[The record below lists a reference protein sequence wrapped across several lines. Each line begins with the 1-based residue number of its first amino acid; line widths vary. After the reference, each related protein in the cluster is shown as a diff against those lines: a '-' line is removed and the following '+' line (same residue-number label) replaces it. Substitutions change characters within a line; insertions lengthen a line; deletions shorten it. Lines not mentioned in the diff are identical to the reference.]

1 MKKTSKFSR
10 LFKCFWLE
18 SKPADEEWDKLLNL
32 LIDKAEVT
40 KIDDYT
46 ITFDNTY
53 VVWTSNHPYA
63 SGNLYEY
70 KGSRRDIKA
79 GASSVYHCSK
89 KTKIKLEDFYY
100 NLRLDSSFQDEIARY
115 SSM

>member
-10 LFKCFWLE
+10 FFKCFWLT
-18 SKPADEEWDKLLNL
+18 SRPVDQEWDELLNL
-32 LIDKAEVT
+32 LIDKGEVT
-40 KIDDYT
+40 DISTHT
-46 ITFDNTY
+46 ITFDNKY
-53 VVWTSNHPYA
+53 EVWTSNHPFH
-63 SGNLYEY
+63 SGHLYEY
-70 KGSRRDIKA
+70 KGNLREIVS
-79 GASSVYHCSK
+79 GCHCSK

>member
-1 MKKTSKFSR
+1 MKKTSKFAR
-10 LFKCFWLE
+10 FFKFFWLE
-18 SKPADEEWDKLLNL
+18 SNPAHEEWDKLLNL

-53 VVWTSNHPYA
+53 VVWTSNHPFA

-70 KGSRRDIKA
+70 KGLRRDIVTGCTSK
-79 GASSVYHCSK
+79 YHCSTT
-89 KTKIKLEDFYY
+89 TKIKLEDFYY
-100 NLRLDSSFQDEIARY
+100 NLRLDSSFQEEIERY